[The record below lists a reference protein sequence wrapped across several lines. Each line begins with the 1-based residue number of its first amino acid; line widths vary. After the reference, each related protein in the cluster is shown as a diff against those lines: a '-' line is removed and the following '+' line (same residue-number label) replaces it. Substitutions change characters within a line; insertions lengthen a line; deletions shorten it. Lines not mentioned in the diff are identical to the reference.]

1 MNKIGKVVLTLVL
14 LLSATSQ
21 AQVYKDGWALGFG
34 FTSPRYLS
42 DVTGE
47 FFDFGGHLFVQK
59 DFDELHS
66 IRYGLEFLNL
76 TAQDNPVTNTA
87 VLIGGDYVY
96 RFEPED
102 VFKMYFGT
110 GAHLVVQSL
119 KNANN
124 RGDKTYYGD
133 VAISFLLGASYNV
146 SKEWDLRGEFK
157 QVTISSD
164 KFDGLVGPVGGL
176 LGGTLDSYISL
187 ALGASYYWDRGEE
200 SKRFDMPSGM
210 TTQYVSGENKIDYD
224 KIKEMIDNAQKPAAE
239 VDYKRIE
246 DMLDKKLKGMK
257 NDPTVIYQQTP
268 DGDNAPKQL
277 VSVNFNTGSAE
288 LRTDAYVLLAQN
300 VLVLMANPDMKV
312 EIGGYT
318 DNTGTEASNKKL
330 SEMRAENVKKY
341 LVAKGISASRISVK
355 SYGASSPISD
365 NDSEGGRALN
375 RRVELR
381 IVK

>member
-1 MNKIGKVVLTLVL
+1 MKIFSRVLVVLVL
-14 LLSATSQ
+14 LFSTSSQ
-21 AQVYKDGWALGFG
+21 AQVYKDGWGLGFG

-66 IRYGLEFLNL
+66 IRFGLEFLDF

-87 VLIGGDYVY
+87 VMIGTDYVY

-133 VAISFLLGASYNV
+133 VAISFLLGASYNIN
-146 SKEWDLRGEFK
+146 KEWDLRGEFK
-157 QVTISSD
+157 QVTVSSD

-200 SKRFDMPSGM
+200 SKRFDMHSGL
-210 TTQYVSGENKIDYD
+210 TKEYVAGEAKVDYD
-224 KIKEMIDNAQKPAAE
+224 KIKQMIEAAQKPAPE
-239 VDYKRIE
+239 VQ
-246 DMLDKKLKGMK
+246 KLKRCW
-257 NDPTVIYQQTP
+257 I
-268 DGDNAPKQL
+268 
-277 VSVNFNTGSAE
+277 
-288 LRTDAYVLLAQN
+288 
-300 VLVLMANPDMKV
+300 
-312 EIGGYT
+312 
-318 DNTGTEASNKKL
+318 
-330 SEMRAENVKKY
+330 EN
-341 LVAKGISASRISVK
+341 
-355 SYGASSPISD
+355 
-365 NDSEGGRALN
+365 
-375 RRVELR
+375 
-381 IVK
+381 

>member
-1 MNKIGKVVLTLVL
+1 MNKFGKVVLTLVL
-14 LLSATSQ
+14 LLSGISQ

-47 FFDFGGHLFVQK
+47 FFDFGGHLFAQK

-66 IRYGLEFLNL
+66 IRFGLELLDL

-87 VLIGGDYVY
+87 VLIGGEYVY

-102 VFKMYFGT
+102 IFKMYFGT

-133 VAISFLLGASYNV
+133 VAISFLLGASYNI
-146 SKEWDLRGEFK
+146 SREWDIRGEFK
-157 QVTISSD
+157 QVTVSSD
-164 KFDGLVGPVGGL
+164 KFDGIVGPVGGL

-200 SKRFDMPSGM
+200 SKRFDLPDGVTM
-210 TTQYVSGENKIDYD
+210 QNAIAEAKIDYD
-224 KIKEMIDNAQKPAAE
+224 KIKQMVDAAQKPAPE
-239 VDYKRIE
+239 VDYKKIE

-257 NDPTVIYQQTP
+257 NDPTVIYQQTTE
-268 DGDNAPKQL
+268 GDNTPKQL
-277 VSVNFNTGSAE
+277 VSINFDSGSAE
-288 LRTDAYVLLAQN
+288 LRSDAYVLLAQN

-312 EIGGYT
+312 ELGGYT
-318 DNTGTEASNKKL
+318 DNQGNEAANKKL

-341 LVAKGISASRISVK
+341 LVAKGISASRISTK
-355 SYGASSPISD
+355 YYGASSPISD
-365 NDSEGGRALN
+365 NESDGGRALN

-381 IVK
+381 IVQ

>member
-1 MNKIGKVVLTLVL
+1 MKIFSRVLVVLVL
-14 LLSATSQ
+14 LFSTSSQ
-21 AQVYKDGWALGFG
+21 AQVYKDGWGLGFG

-66 IRYGLEFLNL
+66 IRFGLEFLDF

-87 VLIGGDYVY
+87 VLIGTDYVY

-133 VAISFLLGASYNV
+133 VAISFLLGASYNIN
-146 SKEWDLRGEFK
+146 KEWDLRGEFK
-157 QVTISSD
+157 QVTVSSD

-187 ALGASYYWDRGEE
+187 ALGASYYWDRGEA
-200 SKRFDMPSGM
+200 STKFDMPSGM
-210 TTQYVSGENKIDYD
+210 TTQYVAGEAKVDYD
-224 KIKEMIDNAQKPAAE
+224 KIKQMIEAAQKPAPE
-239 VDYKRIE
+239 VDYAKIE
-246 DMLDKKLKGMK
+246 EMLDRKLKGMK

-268 DGDNAPKQL
+268 GDNSPKQL
-277 VSVNFNTGSAE
+277 VGINFDNGSAE
-288 LRTDAYVLLAQN
+288 LRPDAFVLLAQN
-300 VLVLMANPDMKV
+300 VMVLTANKDMKI
-312 EIGGYT
+312 EIGGHT
-318 DNTGTEASNKKL
+318 DNSGSEAANKKL
-330 SEMRAENVKKY
+330 SEMRAEVVKKY
-341 LVAKGISASRISVK
+341 LVAKGISASRISTK
-355 SYGASSPISD
+355 SYGSSSPISD
-365 NDSEGGRALN
+365 NESESGKALN
-375 RRVELR
+375 RRAELR
-381 IVK
+381 IVN